1 MARPGEGRNLPGAS
15 PWSERRGRGCARRRT
30 ALAAAVSGRPDGGG
44 SDDGHAGRRDDGA
57 RRPLRL
63 LRPGDGRRAAR
74 EGGRPRVRGW
84 GRAWSAPSHR
94 EVETRRGGS
103 RSARRHG
110 RGSPWISPAFA
121 LVGRPEEAWGAP
133 GRPGDGRGRGGEWR
147 RRCADDSGDG
157 DGAVVRDL
165 SVDDV
170 AEDDNRGLDC
180 GGRRG
185 GRRGGGCCGRL
196 LRLVRG
202 RGQIPRPRPQAGS
215 TSPPAA
221 RARAAASQ
229 STGADART
237 ARERLLPRGRGPEHA
252 LLNRRHGRRHQ
263 LLHRRR
269 EYGWRLLRK
278 RRARMRAGTALSLEV
293 ATLGGASLCYGFG
306 FICWRWDGSFV
317 GGSGGGGGG
326 GFFYL

>member
-15 PWSERRGRGCARRRT
+15 PRSERRGRGCARRRT

-121 LVGRPEEAWGAP
+121 PVGRSEEACRAP

-147 RRCADDSGDG
+147 HGCADDSGDG
-157 DGAVVRDL
+157 AETGTGRSCAI
-165 SVDDV
+165 SAEGDV
-170 AEDDNRGLDC
+170 AEDNNRGPDC
-180 GGRRG
+180 G
-185 GRRGGGCCGRL
+185 GRRGGGCCRRL
-196 LRLVRG
+196 LRLVDK
-202 RGQIPRPRPQAGS
+202 I
-215 TSPPAA
+215 T
-221 RARAAASQ
+221 
-229 STGADART
+229 
-237 ARERLLPRGRGPEHA
+237 
-252 LLNRRHGRRHQ
+252 
-263 LLHRRR
+263 
-269 EYGWRLLRK
+269 
-278 RRARMRAGTALSLEV
+278 
-293 ATLGGASLCYGFG
+293 
-306 FICWRWDGSFV
+306 
-317 GGSGGGGGG
+317 
-326 GFFYL
+326 